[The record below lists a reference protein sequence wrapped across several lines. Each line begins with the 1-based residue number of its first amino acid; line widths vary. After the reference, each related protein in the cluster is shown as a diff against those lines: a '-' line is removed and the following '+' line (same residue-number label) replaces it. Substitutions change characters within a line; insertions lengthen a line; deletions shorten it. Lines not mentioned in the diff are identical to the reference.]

1 MHDRNTEAIRFTER
15 IRGRADAL
23 SGAAAGIA
31 SAVNER
37 TITADEIYQLLDVI
51 AADLKRTADQL
62 LDELTQTTTSAG

>member
-1 MHDRNTEAIRFTER
+1 MDDRYTQAIRFTER

-31 SAVNER
+31 AAVRER

-51 AADLKRTADQL
+51 ADDLKYTADQL
-62 LDELTQTTTSAG
+62 LDELTQPTAAAS